1 MMLRMA
7 YYDGEYILDDITYE
21 IQLHES
27 KRADNLIILEKIVQY
42 MVCII
47 SKILFII
54 LIYRN
59 KILRKIL
66 LIKILLVFE
75 LLISISNI
83 ILQFISNIYFLHI
96 LRNPLIVNL
105 R

>member
-7 YYDGEYILDDITYE
+7 YYDGEYILDDITYK

-42 MVCII
+42 MVCIV

-54 LIYRN
+54 LIYIYRLFW
-59 KILRKIL
+59 KI
-66 LIKILLVFE
+66 
-75 LLISISNI
+75 
-83 ILQFISNIYFLHI
+83 Q
-96 LRNPLIVNL
+96 
-105 R
+105 